1 VPNIELSKAARAD
14 PGLLAGLRPLIDQ
27 VATDHADRPDLVQ
40 VFSDALTIT
49 LATTVR
55 PFPASSSTSGDGTTF
70 VATGDIAAMWLR
82 DSSAQVETYLR
93 VAEHNPDLR
102 RVLEG
107 VTRRQA
113 AYVAVDPYANAFNEQ
128 PADGHHGTDTPQ
140 PGPWV
145 WERKYELDSLCYPIR
160 FAYGL
165 WTKGRTTD
173 HLTADVRTMFA
184 TIVRVMRTEQ
194 DHEASS
200 PYRFQRETTLRTE
213 TLLRAGKGART
224 APIGMVWSGFRPSDD
239 ACTYGFLVPAN
250 MFAVVSLG
258 QLAEMLREV
267 YRDHEAADEADR
279 LGAEIREAIES
290 HGVADHPDF
299 GRIYAYEVDGLGN
312 QLLCDD
318 ANIPSLLSAPY
329 LGYCAADDPTYV
341 ATRNFVLSKGNPY
354 YYVGTHA
361 RGIGSP
367 HTYPGWIWPMALTM
381 QAITATTDDEVRA
394 CVDTLLA
401 TTGGT
406 GLMHESFDANDPNRY
421 SRDWFGWANSLFTE
435 LILRRGSALS

>member
-1 VPNIELSKAARAD
+1 LDGPVPNIELSKAARAD
-14 PGLLAGLRPLIDQ
+14 PGLLAGLQPLIDQ
-27 VATDHADRPDLVQ
+27 VATDHANRHELVR

-55 PFPASSSTSGDGTTF
+55 PFAADGTTF

-93 VAEHNPDLR
+93 VAEHDPDLR
-102 RVLEG
+102 KVLEG

-113 AYVAVDPYANAFNEQ
+113 AYVAVDPYANAFNER
-128 PADGHHGTDTPQ
+128 PADGHHGTDMPQ

-165 WTKGRTTD
+165 WSTANTTD
-173 HLTADVRTMFA
+173 HLTKDVRAMFS
-184 TIVRVMRTEQ
+184 TIVDVMRTEQ
-194 DHEASS
+194 DHESSS
-200 PYRFQRETTLRTE
+200 PYRFQRKTTLPTE
-213 TLLRAGKGART
+213 TLTRGGMGAPT
-224 APIGMVWSGFRPSDD
+224 APTGMVWSGFRPSDD

-258 QLAEMLREV
+258 QLAEMLRDV
-267 YRDHEAADEADR
+267 YRENDAADEADR
-279 LGAEIREAIES
+279 LAAEIHDGIEM
-290 HGVADHPDF
+290 HGVMHHPEF

-329 LGYCAADDPTYV
+329 LGYCDPDDPTYL
-341 ATRNFVLSKGNPY
+341 ATRAFVLSKANPY
-354 YYVGTHA
+354 YYVGSHA
-361 RGIGSP
+361 RGVGSP
-367 HTYPGWIWPMALTM
+367 HTYPGWIWPMALSM
-381 QAITATTDDEVRA
+381 QAMTATTDDEVGA
-394 CVDTLLA
+394 CVDMLLR

-406 GLMHESFDANDPNRY
+406 GLMHESFDVNDPTRY
-421 SRDWFGWANSLFTE
+421 SRDWFGWANSLFAE
-435 LILRRGSALS
+435 LILRRGSAL

>member
-1 VPNIELSKAARAD
+1 MVRRAVPNIELSKAARAD
-14 PGLLAGLRPLIDQ
+14 PGLLASLQPLLDQ
-27 VATDHADRPDLVQ
+27 VAAAHAERPELVR
-40 VFSDALTIT
+40 VFSDALTLT

-55 PFPASSSTSGDGTTF
+55 PFVADDTTF

-93 VAEHNPDLR
+93 VAEHDLDLR

-113 AYVAVDPYANAFNEQ
+113 AFLAVDPYANAFNEQ
-128 PADGHHGTDTPQ
+128 PADGHHGTDIPQ

-165 WTKGRTTD
+165 WTKTKTTD
-173 HLTADVRTMFA
+173 HLTADVRAMFA
-184 TIVRVMRTEQ
+184 TIVDVMRTEQ
-194 DHEASS
+194 DHEARS
-200 PYRFQRETTLRTE
+200 PYRFQRETTLATE
-213 TLLRAGKGART
+213 TLTREGKGEPT
-224 APIGMVWSGFRPSDD
+224 APTGMVWSGFRPSDD

-258 QLAEMLREV
+258 QLAEMLRIV
-267 YRDHEAADEADR
+267 YDDSNAADQAVQ
-279 LGAEIREAIES
+279 LAAEIRDGIET
-290 HGVADHPDF
+290 HGVVEHPEF

-312 QLLCDD
+312 RLLCDD

-329 LGYCAADDPTYV
+329 LGYCQVDDPTYR
-341 ATRNFVLSKGNPY
+341 ATRAFVLGRGNPY
-354 YYVGTHA
+354 YYEGSQA
-361 RGIGSP
+361 RGVGSP
-367 HTYPGWIWPMALTM
+367 HTRPGWIWPMALTM
-381 QAITATTDDEVRA
+381 QAITATDDDEVRA
-394 CVDTLLA
+394 CVDTLLS

-406 GLMHESFDANDPNRY
+406 GLMHESFDVDDPSRY
-421 SRDWFGWANSLFTE
+421 SRDWFGWANSLFAE
-435 LILRRGSALS
+435 LILRRGSSL

>member
-1 VPNIELSKAARAD
+1 MPNIELSKAARAD
-14 PGLLAGLRPLIDQ
+14 PGLLASLQPLLDQ
-27 VATDHADRPDLVQ
+27 VAGDHADRPDLVQ

-55 PFPASSSTSGDGTTF
+55 PFAADGTTF

-113 AYVAVDPYANAFNEQ
+113 AFVAVDPYANAFNEQ

-165 WTKGRTTD
+165 WTKGKTTD
-173 HLTADVRTMFA
+173 HLTADVRAMFA
-184 TIVRVMRTEQ
+184 TIVEVMRTEQ
-194 DHEASS
+194 DHEARSQ
-200 PYRFQRETTLRTE
+200 YRFQRETTLATE
-213 TLLRAGKGART
+213 TLTREGKGAPT
-224 APIGMVWSGFRPSDD
+224 APTGMVWSGFRPSDD

-267 YRDHEAADEADR
+267 YDDSERGGRGRPARRRDPRGDR
-279 LGAEIREAIES
+279 DTRCRRPSGVRPDLRLRGRRSRQSAPLRRRQHPEPALGPLPRLLRGRRS
-290 HGVADHPDF
+290 HLPRHPCF
-299 GRIYAYEVDGLGN
+299 RSQQG
-312 QLLCDD
+312 Q
-318 ANIPSLLSAPY
+318 SLL
-329 LGYCAADDPTYV
+329 L
-341 ATRNFVLSKGNPY
+341 
-354 YYVGTHA
+354 
-361 RGIGSP
+361 RGQ
-367 HTYPGWIWPMALTM
+367 PG
-381 QAITATTDDEVRA
+381 
-394 CVDTLLA
+394 
-401 TTGGT
+401 
-406 GLMHESFDANDPNRY
+406 
-421 SRDWFGWANSLFTE
+421 SRDRQPAHLSGLDLADGAHHAGHHGHGRRRGAC
-435 LILRRGSALS
+435 LRRHAA